1 MKICPVCQTENEEE
15 ALYCK
20 KCGNSFIEDND
31 ENNKKQKD
39 KKSKRGKTKNKNKNK
54 TKTKHKTKVV
64 KEKAPKERQKSSFF
78 SKFLVFILLI
88 LVIGMAGVIGVF
100 GYRYYQENNIEVP
113 NVLGYSYEEATAIL
127 DQAKLSYQQKTVL
140 TTEED
145 EVGVVVKQS
154 KKAGSKVR
162 ENAVI
167 TLTVGVLDTRVEVP
181 DVRGMTLEEAIEI
194 LNEVGISYQVVYEE
208 DENEEENIILKQ
220 SVRPGKEIN
229 MAEGLTLTV
238 SALPSDDASSDDA
251 TEDITDNP
259 DEEKDNNVD
268 SEDNANS
275 NDNENLS

>member
-1 MKICPVCQTENEEE
+1 MKICPICQTENEDD

-20 KCGNSFIEDND
+20 KCGNSFIEDDD

-39 KKSKRGKTKNKNKNK
+39 KKSKRGKTKNKNK

-64 KEKAPKERQKSSFF
+64 KEKAPKEKQKSSFF

-100 GYRYYQENNIEVP
+100 GYRYYQENNVEVP
-113 NVLGYSYEEATAIL
+113 NVLGYSYEEATTIL

-181 DVRGMTLEEAIEI
+181 DVRGMTLEEAIET

-229 MAEGLTLTV
+229 IAEGLTLTV
-238 SALPSDDASSDDA
+238 STLPSDESSSDNTSGNA
-251 TEDITDNP
+251 SGSQ
-259 DEEKDNNVD
+259 DEAGDD
-268 SEDNANS
+268 TSGSEDNTNNS
-275 NDNENLS
+275 DSNENLS